1 MNYYNPPYQCA
12 LVSLVLV
19 RACVALGTL
28 DVVYYEV
35 DVGDDLLLSFDSFP
49 D

>member
-1 MNYYNPPYQCA
+1 
-12 LVSLVLV
+12 
-19 RACVALGTL
+19 L

-49 D
+49 DWLNLELGVTRVSIK